1 MAKPAKRIGLYAGS
15 FDPITLGHLDIVD
28 KALSLFDHVQIGVG
42 VNPKKTGL
50 YQPADRVD
58 LIKGALD
65 EVYSDHYRREPLKRL
80 GVGFYPGS
88 MIAYARE
95 IGATHIVRGLR
106 QVSDFNDEFALQGV
120 LRKIAPDI
128 PVVHI
133 ICDVQFLHV
142 SSSTVRELA
151 SLNADVN
158 WLVTRNV
165 RLSLAGLTW

>member
-28 KALSLFDHVQIGVG
+28 KALSLFDHVQVGVG
-42 VNPKKTGL
+42 VNPKKSGL
-50 YQPADRVD
+50 YQPADRVN
-58 LIKGALD
+58 LIKGALT
-65 EVYSDHYRREPLKRL
+65 EVYDRREQLKRL
-80 GVGFYPGS
+80 SVGFYPGS

-151 SLNADVN
+151 SLNEDVN
-158 WLVTRNV
+158 WLVTNNV